1 MLDFF
6 FEPAW
11 AYFPSVS
18 RSQIV
23 RASAA
28 RHRRDVTMSVLL
40 LSIVMVFILCNTARV
55 ACNLYEAY
63 QASHSHDDDDDD
75 GERESCPV
83 VQVYVLNKVSANFI
97 IIARASFVFKPKP
110 IL

>member
-1 MLDFF
+1 MKCPLEHIFLLS
-6 FEPAW
+6 P
-11 AYFPSVS
+11 S

-63 QASHSHDDDDDD
+63 QVHSEMYTCYSCINTKQLFFHDF
-75 GERESCPV
+75 
-83 VQVYVLNKVSANFI
+83 Q
-97 IIARASFVFKPKP
+97 
-110 IL
+110 ILLCNIFL